1 MNYHEYII
9 LGAGPAGVQMGYF
22 MEKAGRDY
30 LILERNAIAG
40 SFFEQYPRHGT
51 LISLNKVYN
60 FFPEKEFN
68 LRHDWNSLLTDDFSH
83 QFTDYTQDL
92 YPSNTIL
99 VQYLNDY
106 VKKFGI
112 KIQYNTQVKLISRQA
127 EGDKLFRL
135 ADDLDN
141 EYYCKRLLLATGPL
155 KPNIPDVEGI
165 ELAEGFEDYQ
175 PNTGRYTRKRVVILG
190 RGNSAF
196 EVATELQGKAAVIF
210 IMIGNRFIRHAW
222 NSHFVGDLR
231 SFNNMILDMFQLK
244 ALHTVT
250 GTTLT
255 KLVRQEDGSLQVHY
269 TEELP
274 HWKTPGT
281 SYGWFEVDHV
291 IRATGFKYA
300 DPGMFAEDI
309 APRMDAAMKYPVLD
323 SIWETTTPGMY
334 CIGTNM
340 AARDKKSASG
350 FIHGFRYNTRTLFR
364 ILDQKYHQVPLPADR
379 FELKTEDDLQKLGD
393 HLITRISNTS
403 ALYQLYGTLCDVLVL
418 NNDGTAELV
427 YELPVTYA
435 IRDSEF
441 VRKKIIV
448 FTLELGFDTFENG
461 FEDSLNF
468 VRRNDPQTPANV
480 AFVHPAFRLYDQG
493 EYIRGSNTR
502 SSVVT
507 RFDKAS
513 EVIDGDLSNIKPR
526 NTLLNFI
533 NSIVKVTDTIYTL
546 DHFTTDESRGGFR
559 PWAADDPRIKNN
571 NLQRPRLKADGSAIE
586 LGPLECQ

>member
-30 LILERNAIAG
+30 LILEKNAVAG
-40 SFFEQYPRHGT
+40 SFFEHYPRHGT

-60 FFPEKEFN
+60 FFPEEEFN
-68 LRHDWNSLLTDDFSH
+68 LRHDWNSLLTDDFSLK
-83 QFTDYTQDL
+83 FTDYTEEL
-92 YPSNTIL
+92 YPSNKIL

-106 VKKFGI
+106 VNKFGI
-112 KIQYNTQVKLISRQA
+112 KIRYNTNITMVTRQA
-127 EGDKLFRL
+127 DGDKLFTL
-135 ADDLDN
+135 EDTDGN
-141 EYYCKRLLLATGPL
+141 KFQCKRLILATGPL

-165 ELAEGFEDYQ
+165 ELAVGFEDYE
-175 PNTGRYTRKRVVILG
+175 PNTDRYTNKRVVILG

-196 EVATELQGKAAVIF
+196 EVATELSGKAAVIF

-231 SFNNMILDMFQLK
+231 SFNNNILDMFQLK
-244 ALHTVT
+244 AMHTVT

-255 KLVRQEDGSLQVHY
+255 KLVKQEDGSLQVHY

-281 SYGWFEVDHV
+281 SYGWFEVDYV
-291 IRATGFKYA
+291 IRAAGFKYA
-300 DPGMFAEDI
+300 EPKMFAADI
-309 APRMDAAMKYPVLD
+309 APEMDQAMKYPVLD
-323 SIWETTTPGMY
+323 SSWETTTPDMY

-364 ILDQKYHQVPLPADR
+364 ILEEKYHQVAMPSDT
-379 FELKTEDDLQKLGD
+379 FNLKNEEDLQKLGD
-393 HLITRISNTS
+393 HIITRLSNTS
-403 ALYQLYGTLCDVLVL
+403 GLYQLYGTLCDVLVI
-418 NNDGTAELV
+418 NDDNTV
-427 YELPVTYA
+427 QMYYELPVTYVV
-435 IRDSEF
+435 RDSDF
-441 VRKKIIV
+441 TKKKIIV

-461 FEDSLNF
+461 YTDSLNF

-480 AFVHPAFRLYDQG
+480 AFVHPAFRLYDNG
-493 EYIRGSNTR
+493 EFIKGSNTR

-513 EVIDGDLSNIKPR
+513 EAIDGDVSNIKPR

-533 NSIVKVTDTIYTL
+533 NSIVMVTDTVYSMN
-546 DHFTTDESRGGFR
+546 HFTTDESQGGFR
-559 PWAADDPRIKNN
+559 PWASDDPRIKNHG
-571 NLQRPRLKADGSAIE
+571 LQRPKFKPDGSPIE
-586 LGPLECQ
+586 VGPLECK